1 MIDDDDSDFEDIEPS
16 LEDLSQI
23 EVEAMADDL
32 ADITVDFIDNH
43 EISLS
48 EFNGLMLAQIVKTY
62 MDQGL
67 IDELKSLVDHVQTH
81 RQHREIKV
89 TLDQVPCT
97 VTVLYNF
104 PNIVK

>member
-81 RQHREIKV
+81 IDNTEKSKLH
-89 TLDQVPCT
+89 
-97 VTVLYNF
+97 
-104 PNIVK
+104 

>member
-1 MIDDDDSDFEDIEPS
+1 MIDDDDSDSDFEDIEPS

-23 EVEAMADDL
+23 DVEAMADDL

-48 EFNGLMLAQIVKTY
+48 EFNGLMLAQIVKSY

-67 IDELKSLVDHVQTH
+67 TDELKSLVDHVQTH
-81 RQHREIKV
+81 IDNTEKSKLH
-89 TLDQVPCT
+89 
-97 VTVLYNF
+97 
-104 PNIVK
+104 

>member
-1 MIDDDDSDFEDIEPS
+1 MIDDDDSDSDFEDIEPS

-23 EVEAMADDL
+23 DVEAMADDL

-48 EFNGLMLAQIVKTY
+48 EFNGLMLAQIVKSY

-67 IDELKSLVDHVQTH
+67 TDELKSLVDHVQTH
-81 RQHREIKV
+81 I
-89 TLDQVPCT
+89 DNT
-97 VTVLYNF
+97 VESKLH
-104 PNIVK
+104 

>member
-1 MIDDDDSDFEDIEPS
+1 MTHDDDDNDFEDIEPS

-23 EVEAMADDL
+23 EVEDMAEDL
-32 ADITVDFIDNH
+32 AEITMDFIDNH

-67 IDELKSLVDHVQTH
+67 IDELKSLVDHVQKHIDGVAST
-81 RQHREIKV
+81 KV
-89 TLDQVPCT
+89 H
-97 VTVLYNF
+97 
-104 PNIVK
+104 

>member
-1 MIDDDDSDFEDIEPS
+1 MIHDDDDSDFEDIEPS

-23 EVEAMADDL
+23 EVEDMAEDL
-32 ADITVDFIDNH
+32 AEITMDFIDNH

-67 IDELKSLVDHVQTH
+67 IDELKSLVDHVQKH
-81 RQHREIKV
+81 IDGIASSNVH
-89 TLDQVPCT
+89 
-97 VTVLYNF
+97 
-104 PNIVK
+104 

>member
-1 MIDDDDSDFEDIEPS
+1 MIDDDDIEPS

-23 EVEAMADDL
+23 EVEEMAEDL
-32 ADITVDFIDNH
+32 AEITMDFIDNH

-67 IDELKSLVDHVQTH
+67 IDELKALVKEVQKHIDGVASTKIH
-81 RQHREIKV
+81 
-89 TLDQVPCT
+89 
-97 VTVLYNF
+97 
-104 PNIVK
+104 

>member
-1 MIDDDDSDFEDIEPS
+1 MTHDDDDDSDFEDIEPS

-23 EVEAMADDL
+23 EVEDMAEDL
-32 ADITVDFIDNH
+32 AEITMDFIDNH

-67 IDELKSLVDHVQTH
+67 IDELKSLVDHVQKHIDGVAST
-81 RQHREIKV
+81 KV
-89 TLDQVPCT
+89 H
-97 VTVLYNF
+97 
-104 PNIVK
+104 